1 MSRASLWL
9 QRALLAFVVVQC
21 AGCAHT
27 MVVGPDADK
36 LPAASASRMDVTA
49 AYVMTEAQR
58 GLVTTT
64 AGGGG
69 DKASYQLY
77 HDLEP
82 ALFRVLSNR
91 FANAFVVA
99 SIDDKKFLADKNVQF
114 VFTPNFR
121 SNSSSSSL
129 LTWPP
134 TDFTLTIDIQAQ
146 DAQGRKMWQDKVAGT
161 GHAEFSEF
169 KHDFG
174 LSAKRAA
181 QDAFG
186 KLQQALQSFPT
197 TLP

>member
-1 MSRASLWL
+1 MSRASTWLLRGLW
-9 QRALLAFVVVQC
+9 ALALSQC

-27 MVVGPDADK
+27 MLVGPDADH
-36 LPAASASRMDVTA
+36 LPAATATRIDAAA
-49 AYVMTEAQR
+49 AYVMTDAQR
-58 GLVTTT
+58 GLVVTS

-69 DKASYQLY
+69 DKASYQLN

-91 FANAFVVA
+91 FVKAFVVA
-99 SIDDKKFLADKNVQF
+99 SADDKKFLADKNVQF
-114 VFTPNFR
+114 VFTPNFT

-134 TDFTLTIDIQAQ
+134 TEFSLTIDIEAR
-146 DAQGRKMWQDKVAGT
+146 DAQGKTVWHDKVVGT

-181 QDAFG
+181 EDAFG
-186 KLQQALQSFPT
+186 KLQQALQAFPSPT
-197 TLP
+197 P